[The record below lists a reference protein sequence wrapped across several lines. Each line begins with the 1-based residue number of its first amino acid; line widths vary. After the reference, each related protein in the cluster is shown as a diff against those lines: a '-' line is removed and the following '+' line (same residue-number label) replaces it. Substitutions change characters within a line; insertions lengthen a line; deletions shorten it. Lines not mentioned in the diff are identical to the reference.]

1 MLVRRVLLHCYHRAA
16 RQRSSIGMKFKDYY
30 DVLGISRGANTAEVK
45 RAYRKLARRY
55 HPAVSEENNAEERFK

>member
-1 MLVRRVLLHCYHRAA
+1 
-16 RQRSSIGMKFKDYY
+16 MKFKDYY

-55 HPAVSEENNAEERFK
+55 HPDVSEENNAEERFK